1 MHSETPTAQT
11 IVGLT
16 ATLPEP
22 ITKKANLYRPV
33 FESLSVN
40 RRKISGISDFD
51 RDGVHIEVQR
61 IIRSTGEFVD
71 DLTALY
77 FRYFHNHLPIISRTR
92 FQSSFVAT
100 GVPPS
105 ADLSVLLLTISLIAY
120 GGSISGDREPAAVG
134 RQSLYLATKAL
145 LAQVQGSLQPS
156 ISLIQATL
164 LLAIYEY
171 ANGRPEVALVT
182 IAGCARMAYAARI
195 HARCHNGNQ
204 LEVEE
209 AGNTWWGIV
218 MYERLVFLFFFSLGH
233 DMWLTKIQGLCL

>member
-22 ITKKANLYRPV
+22 ITKKANIYRPV

-40 RRKISGISDFD
+40 PGQISGISDFN
-51 RDGVHIEVQR
+51 REGIHIEVQR

-77 FRYFHNHLPIISRTR
+77 FRHFHNHLPIISRTR
-92 FQSSFVAT
+92 FQSSLVAT
-100 GVPPS
+100 GVPPG
-105 ADLSVLLLTISLIAY
+105 ADLSVLLLTVCLIAY
-120 GGSISGDREPAAVG
+120 GGSRSGDREPAAVG

-195 HARCHNGNQ
+195 YVRHHDGNQ

-209 AGNTWWGIV
+209 AGNTWWGII
-218 MYERLVFLFFFSLGH
+218 MYERLVFLFFPPV
-233 DMWLTKIQGLCL
+233 MICR